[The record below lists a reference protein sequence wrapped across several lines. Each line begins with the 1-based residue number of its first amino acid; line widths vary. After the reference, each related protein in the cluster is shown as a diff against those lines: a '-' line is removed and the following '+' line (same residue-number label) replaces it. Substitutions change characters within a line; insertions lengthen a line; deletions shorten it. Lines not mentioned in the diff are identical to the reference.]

1 MKTLS
6 APKGVCPLPPVMG
19 GREGFFIKMLRKAAP
34 PPFMFR
40 PGSYVS

>member
-19 GREGFFIKMLRKAAP
+19 GREGFFIMKFRKAAT
-34 PPFMFR
+34 PPFMLR
-40 PGSYVS
+40 PSSDAS